1 MKTELS
7 ERARE
12 ARKEYMRR
20 WRAENKE
27 RAAASLARQWEKY
40 ADKLDAERE
49 REKQEGENSEKS

>member
-27 RAAASLARQWEKY
+27 RTAENLARQWERY

-49 REKQEGENSEKS
+49 AQKGGGEREKS